1 VPKFD
6 GEVLRTAPG
15 DLLVVATDGILEV
28 AGKSGEEFG
37 VERLKD
43 VIAVNAADALPELA
57 CKILAS
63 ARKFGRP
70 FDDQTILLV
79 RRL

>member
-1 VPKFD
+1 MPRFE
-6 GEVLRTAPG
+6 GHALQTAPG

-28 AGKSGEEFG
+28 ADKGGEEWG

-43 VIAVNAADALPELA
+43 VIAENAADPLEMLA
-57 CKILAS
+57 ERILAA
-63 ARKFGRP
+63 ARGFGVQ

-79 RRL
+79 RCL

>member
-1 VPKFD
+1 VANFE
-6 GEVLRTAPG
+6 GSVLQTSPG

-28 AGKSGEEFG
+28 ANKPGEEFG
-37 VERLKD
+37 VDSLKD
-43 VIAVNAADALPELA
+43 VIAANARVALPELA
-57 CKILAS
+57 EKILA
-63 ARKFGRP
+63 AVRQFGSQ